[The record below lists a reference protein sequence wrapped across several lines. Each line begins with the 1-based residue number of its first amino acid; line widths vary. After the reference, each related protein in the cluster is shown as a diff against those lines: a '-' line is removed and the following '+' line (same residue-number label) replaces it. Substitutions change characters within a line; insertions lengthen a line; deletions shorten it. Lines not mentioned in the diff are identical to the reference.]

1 MPSRLMRRSCYLRR
15 TPEDRKG
22 GGHGHTA
29 GLSCALLGG
38 TTKCRA
44 IANFTEEAQKTMAKL
59 KIIQTP
65 ARFYPFYG
73 GVEKYV
79 LELSKKLVML
89 GNEVTVACADEPHS
103 ESEDVQGI
111 KVIRLPYIVKVA
123 NTNITPHLFRTLI
136 RENFDVV
143 HTHIPTPW
151 SADVSALVSMLKR
164 KPLCVTYHNDLTGKG
179 INSVVARLY
188 NSTLLHLVL
197 WRAKTIVVTQPKYT
211 EYSSHLKLH
220 RRKIAIVPP
229 GVTEPINFA
238 EPERKVDCVF
248 FMSVLD
254 KHHDYKGLDVLLQAM
269 VKVRIV
275 RSSAKLLIGG
285 GGESIYK
292 YRLLAERLGIIDF
305 VEFLGVLSDQ
315 ELADIYRTS
324 SIFVLPSLNKLEG
337 FGIVALEALSFGTPV
352 ITTHVAGSSDF
363 IARNRAGLIVPPAD
377 IDALSDAILTLL
389 EDRSEAR
396 LMGERGAAAV
406 SQEFS
411 WDSIARRIVEA
422 Y

>member
-1 MPSRLMRRSCYLRR
+1 MIAEHYRRNV
-15 TPEDRKG
+15 E
-22 GGHGHTA
+22 
-29 GLSCALLGG
+29 
-38 TTKCRA
+38 
-44 IANFTEEAQKTMAKL
+44 TMAKMR
-59 KIIQTP
+59 IMQTP

-79 LELSKKLVML
+79 LELSKKLVRL
-89 GNEVTVACADEPHS
+89 GNEVTVACADEPHA

-111 KVIRLPYIVKVA
+111 KVIRLPYITKVA
-123 NTNITPHLFRTLI
+123 NTNITLRLFRTLI

-151 SADVSALVSMLKR
+151 SADISALASMLKR

-179 INSVVARLY
+179 VNSVIAHLY

-197 WRAKTIVVTQPKYT
+197 WRATTIVVTQPKYT

-220 RRKIAIVPP
+220 KGKIVIIPP
-229 GVTEPINFA
+229 GVTEPIHSGGL
-238 EPERKVDCVF
+238 ERKTDCVF

-254 KHHDYKGLDVLLQAM
+254 KHHDYKGLEVLLRAM
-269 VKVRIV
+269 TKVRTK
-275 RSSAKLLIGG
+275 RPNAKLLIGG
-285 GGESIYK
+285 GGESICK
-292 YRLLAERLGIIDF
+292 YELLAERLGIIDS
-305 VEFLGVLSDQ
+305 VEFLGTLSDQ
-315 ELADIYRTS
+315 ELADTYRAS

-352 ITTHVAGSSDF
+352 ITTHVAGSSEF
-363 IARNRAGLIVPPAD
+363 ISRNRAGLIVPPAD
-377 IDALSDAILTLL
+377 INALSNAILNLL
-389 EDRSEAR
+389 EDRGEAR
-396 LMGERGAAAV
+396 LMGERGAVAV

-411 WDSIARRIVEA
+411 WDSIARQIIKT

>member
-1 MPSRLMRRSCYLRR
+1 
-15 TPEDRKG
+15 
-22 GGHGHTA
+22 
-29 GLSCALLGG
+29 
-38 TTKCRA
+38 
-44 IANFTEEAQKTMAKL
+44 MAKL
-59 KIIQTP
+59 RIMQTP

-79 LELSKKLVML
+79 LELSKKLVLL
-89 GNEVTVACADEPHS
+89 GNEVTVACADEPHT
-103 ESEDVQGI
+103 ESRDVQGI
-111 KVIRLPYIVKVA
+111 KVIRLPYLTKVA
-123 NTNITPHLFRTLI
+123 NTNITLRLFRTLI
-136 RENFDVV
+136 RENFDVI

-151 SADVSALVSMLKR
+151 SADVSALASILKR

-179 INSVVARLY
+179 INSVVAHLY

-220 RRKIAIVPP
+220 KGKIAIIPP
-229 GVTEPINFA
+229 GVTEPIHSGGK
-238 EPERKVDCVF
+238 ERKVDCVF

-269 VKVRIV
+269 TRVRTK

-285 GGESIYK
+285 GGESIHRYK
-292 YRLLAERLGIIDF
+292 LLAERLGIVDY
-305 VEFLGVLSDQ
+305 VEFLGTLSDQ
-315 ELADIYRTS
+315 ELADAYRTS

-363 IARNRAGLIVPPAD
+363 ISRNRAGLIVPPAD
-377 IDALSDAILTLL
+377 IDALSNAILTLL
-389 EDRSEAR
+389 EDHSEAR
-396 LMGERGAAAV
+396 MMGERGAVAV

-411 WDSIARRIVEA
+411 WGSIARQIVEA

>member
-1 MPSRLMRRSCYLRR
+1 
-15 TPEDRKG
+15 
-22 GGHGHTA
+22 
-29 GLSCALLGG
+29 
-38 TTKCRA
+38 
-44 IANFTEEAQKTMAKL
+44 MAKL
-59 KIIQTP
+59 RVMQTP

-79 LELSKKLVML
+79 LELSKKLVLL
-89 GNEVTVACADEPHS
+89 GNEVTVACADEPHA

-111 KVIRLPYIVKVA
+111 KVIRLPYVAKVA
-123 NTNITPHLFRTLI
+123 NTNITPRLFRILI

-151 SADVSALVSMLKR
+151 SADVSALASMLKR

-179 INSVVARLY
+179 IINSIVAHLY

-220 RRKIAIVPP
+220 KGKIVIIPP
-229 GVTEPINFA
+229 GVTEPIHSCVS
-238 EPERKVDCVF
+238 ERKVDCIF

-269 VKVRIV
+269 TKVRIK

-285 GGESIYK
+285 GGESISKYK
-292 YRLLAERLGIIDF
+292 LLAERLGIIDS

-315 ELADIYRTS
+315 ELADTYRAS
-324 SIFVLPSLNKLEG
+324 SLFVLPSLNKLEG

-363 IARNRAGLIVPPAD
+363 ISRNRAGLIVPPAD
-377 IDALSDAILTLL
+377 IDALSNAILTLL
-389 EDRSEAR
+389 EDHCEAR
-396 LMGERGAAAV
+396 LMGERGAVAV
-406 SQEFS
+406 SQEYS
-411 WDSIARRIVEA
+411 WSSIARQIIEA

>member
-1 MPSRLMRRSCYLRR
+1 V
-15 TPEDRKG
+15 
-22 GGHGHTA
+22 
-29 GLSCALLGG
+29 
-38 TTKCRA
+38 
-44 IANFTEEAQKTMAKL
+44 IANFTEEAQKAMAKL
-59 KIIQTP
+59 RIMQTP

-79 LELSKKLVML
+79 LELSKKLVLL

-111 KVIRLPYIVKVA
+111 KVIRLPYIAKVA
-123 NTNITPHLFRTLI
+123 NTNITPRLFRTLI

-151 SADVSALVSMLKR
+151 SADVSALVSILKR

-179 INSVVARLY
+179 INSIVAHLY

-220 RRKIAIVPP
+220 KRKIAIIPP
-229 GVTEPINFA
+229 GVTEPMHSA

-269 VKVRIV
+269 VKVRIK
-275 RSSAKLLIGG
+275 RPSAKLLIGG
-285 GGESIYK
+285 GGESIYQ

-315 ELADIYRTS
+315 ELAETYGTS

-411 WDSIARRIVEA
+411 WDSIARQIVEA

>member
-1 MPSRLMRRSCYLRR
+1 
-15 TPEDRKG
+15 
-22 GGHGHTA
+22 
-29 GLSCALLGG
+29 
-38 TTKCRA
+38 
-44 IANFTEEAQKTMAKL
+44 MAKL
-59 KIIQTP
+59 RIIQTP

-79 LELSKKLVML
+79 LELSKKLVGL
-89 GNEVTVACADEPHS
+89 GNEVTVACADEPHA
-103 ESEDVQGI
+103 ESEDVEGI
-111 KVIRLPYIVKVA
+111 KVIRLPYITKVA
-123 NTNITPHLFRTLI
+123 NTNITPRLFRTLI
-136 RENFDVV
+136 REKFDVV

-151 SADVSALVSMLKR
+151 SADVSALASMLKR
-164 KPLCVTYHNDLTGKG
+164 KPLCVTYHNDLTGQG
-179 INSVVARLY
+179 INGIVAQLY

-220 RRKIAIVPP
+220 KEKIVIIPP
-229 GVTEPINFA
+229 GVTEPVHSGG
-238 EPERKVDCVF
+238 PERKVDCVF

-269 VKVRIV
+269 TKVRIK
-275 RSSAKLLIGG
+275 RPSAKLLIGG
-285 GGESIYK
+285 GGESICKYK
-292 YRLLAERLGIIDF
+292 LLAERLGIIDS
-305 VEFLGVLSDQ
+305 VEFLGALSDQ
-315 ELADIYRTS
+315 ELADTYRTS

-352 ITTHVAGSSDF
+352 ITTHVAGSSEF
-363 IARNRAGLIVPPAD
+363 ISRNRAGLIVPPAD
-377 IDALSDAILTLL
+377 IDALSNAILILL
-389 EDRSEAR
+389 EDHSEAR

-411 WDSIARRIVEA
+411 WGSIARQIIEA